1 MNKDINAPKDNPG
14 ADELQPESLETA
26 ELDAAD
32 LEKVSGGIIDNKS
45 GGGAA
50 WTHNGTPPNIL
61 CC

>member
-1 MNKDINAPKDNPG
+1 MNKDINAPEGSEDKV
-14 ADELQPESLETA
+14 QPESLEPA
-26 ELDAAD
+26 EIDAAD
-32 LEKVSGGIIDNKS
+32 LEKVTGGTIDNKGG